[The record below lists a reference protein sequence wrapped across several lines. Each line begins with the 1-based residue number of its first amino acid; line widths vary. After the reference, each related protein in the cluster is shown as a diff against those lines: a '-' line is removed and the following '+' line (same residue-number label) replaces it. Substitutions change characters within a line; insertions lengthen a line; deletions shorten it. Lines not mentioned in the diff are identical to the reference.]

1 MMKKAVIFDMYGV
14 LLSRNL
20 LLRERENVE
29 VAKVAAELKERGVRL
44 FLLSNIYIRGSAH
57 YKAKYGF
64 IKLFDQLYFSSDI
77 GFAKPD
83 RRAFELVLKE
93 NNLEAGDC
101 LFIDDT
107 RANVEAARALGI
119 ESHLFRKN
127 IHKLRDFLK

>member
-1 MMKKAVIFDMYGV
+1 MKKVVIFDMYGV

-20 LLRERENVE
+20 LLHERENAE

-44 FLLSNIYIRGSAH
+44 FLLSNIYIRNSAH
-57 YKAKYGF
+57 YKAKYSF

-93 NNLEAGDC
+93 NNLEAADC

-127 IHKLRDFLK
+127 IHELRDFLK